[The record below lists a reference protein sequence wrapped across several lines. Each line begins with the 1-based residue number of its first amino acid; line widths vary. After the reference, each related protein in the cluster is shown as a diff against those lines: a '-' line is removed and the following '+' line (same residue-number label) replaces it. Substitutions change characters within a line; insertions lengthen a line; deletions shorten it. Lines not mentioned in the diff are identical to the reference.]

1 MIEFRPVMTLK
12 LAYDARNS
20 KATRT
25 LNMKKIV
32 YLLFLV
38 LLGSIT
44 SYAVPEETGAWS
56 EAVNGLRGRLIA
68 KEDKP
73 FQGTRMIAVYMELEN
88 VADVGNQMEFFFD
101 PIKSIESNVVDMNGK
116 DLKQPPTVADVATP
130 SAYWLALPNDGTLRF
145 RISVWGYGE
154 YENSGTNVQMM
165 SGNWLIKPADK
176 QKYYLEATYISK
188 PPESDRRRAWSGS
201 LKLPKVLIPH

>member
-1 MIEFRPVMTLK
+1 
-12 LAYDARNS
+12 
-20 KATRT
+20 
-25 LNMKKIV
+25 MKKIA

-44 SYAVPEETGAWS
+44 SYASPEETGAWS

-73 FQGTRMIAVYMELEN
+73 FHGTRMVAVYMELEN
-88 VADVGNQMEFFFD
+88 VSDVGNQMEFFFD
-101 PIKSIESNVVDMNGK
+101 PIKSIESNVVDAGGK
-116 DLKQPPTVADVATP
+116 DLAQPPTAADVVTP
-130 SAYWLALPNDGTLRF
+130 SAFWLALPNDGTIRF
-145 RISVWGYGE
+145 RVSVSGYGV
-154 YENSGTNVQMM
+154 YDNSGTNVQMM

-176 QKYYLEATYISK
+176 QRYYLEAAFVSK
-188 PPESDRRRAWSGS
+188 PPESDRRRAWVGS